1 MTEQVLREDQ
11 ACATALILACSGS
24 VQDAQVAD
32 WATQAL
38 FLHGGDVKVTSTA
51 FNAMTSPSSP
61 YLPSGLA
68 TPTGYQQSHSTFTSP
83 ISAFNPNAISTPQMS
98 QSVADVSMTTGQD
111 YQFSGRH
118 NGLYLFFG
126 RILRPVWQL
135 ALAKEVGVGKA
146 QLLDSVVTSE
156 ELIAVILQLNAL
168 KSFVHNNIHQT
179 SINSNFTNATDG
191 TSRKGPLQVRI

>member
-1 MTEQVLREDQ
+1 
-11 ACATALILACSGS
+11 
-24 VQDAQVAD
+24 
-32 WATQAL
+32 
-38 FLHGGDVKVTSTA
+38 
-51 FNAMTSPSSP
+51 
-61 YLPSGLA
+61 
-68 TPTGYQQSHSTFTSP
+68 
-83 ISAFNPNAISTPQMS
+83 MS
-98 QSVADVSMTTGQD
+98 QSVADVSMTTAQD

-135 ALAKEVGVGKA
+135 PLAKEVGVGKA

-179 SINSNFTNATDG
+179 STSSNYANAADG